1 MLRDS
6 AFQRFIAQGNCPRK
20 VSFGAV
26 SNVAPGVFTIPH
38 GSITSDGVVCTSA
51 SAMTVVPYSEG
62 VAGELQSLLAED
74 AILDATFT
82 ALQDANASFLVGFEN
97 QQRVCGDASTAQLS
111 PAVTL
116 FINEPA
122 GVAVPSVAFLRPVQG
137 GYMIESAA
145 AAEDDSV
152 CFPGDA
158 TVEVKLRG
166 RVAMANLAIGDVVRV
181 AAGTDAAAWSPV
193 YFFSHKV
200 PAGGAAHAYVTL
212 TTASGAALTLTPG
225 HYVMADGVATAAG
238 TVAVGQTLTTASGE
252 RSAVTAVGRSVARG
266 GLYNPHTLAGTV
278 MVDGVLASTY
288 TTAVHPT
295 VAAGLL
301 APLRAAW
308 RAGLSVGGGWLDG
321 ARAGRAAAV
330 AALPSGPSVCAA

>member
-137 GYMIESAA
+137 GYMIVFTPSA
-145 AAEDDSV
+145 EERIPCTYS
-152 CFPGDA
+152 
-158 TVEVKLRG
+158 
-166 RVAMANLAIGDVVRV
+166 
-181 AAGTDAAAWSPV
+181 AGTSGTPV
-193 YFFSHKV
+193 D
-200 PAGGAAHAYVTL
+200 
-212 TTASGAALTLTPG
+212 SG
-225 HYVMADGVATAAG
+225 D
-238 TVAVGQTLTTASGE
+238 
-252 RSAVTAVGRSVARG
+252 RKSV
-266 GLYNPHTLAGTV
+266 V
-278 MVDGVLASTY
+278 
-288 TTAVHPT
+288 
-295 VAAGLL
+295 
-301 APLRAAW
+301 
-308 RAGLSVGGGWLDG
+308 
-321 ARAGRAAAV
+321 
-330 AALPSGPSVCAA
+330 